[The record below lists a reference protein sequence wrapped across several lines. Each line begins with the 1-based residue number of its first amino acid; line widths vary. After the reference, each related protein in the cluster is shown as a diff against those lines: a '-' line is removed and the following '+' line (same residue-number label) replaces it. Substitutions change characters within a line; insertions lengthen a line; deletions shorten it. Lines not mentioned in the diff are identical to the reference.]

1 MASQISFKIIGIILE
16 IATNHFGIL
25 TLFLQN
31 KHNFVITKYKNK
43 KITYFLFTFLFVSL
57 TISTFDIYYNLTI
70 PKSKNLLVIFY
81 HGALLFIK
89 FVTVLYIKVFRLT
102 DKEFIQL
109 LNCMCQLKTFNTL
122 PVIKSTKRKNFDAK
136 SLLLILTSF
145 LLVFLLT
152 ILIPGIAFMFPC
164 LQKNW
169 PSILGFKIDCTS
181 NQFRF
186 FVLTFQFLAFVPTS
200 TISCFVLFIFV
211 VTLCEIKFNLKSLL

>member
-1 MASQISFKIIGIILE
+1 MASQMSFKIIGIILE

-43 KITYFLFTFLFVSL
+43 KITYFWFTFLFVSL

-109 LNCMCQLKTFNTL
+109 LNCLWQLKTVNTL
-122 PVIKSTKRKNFDAK
+122 PVIKSTKRKNFEVT
-136 SLLLILTSF
+136 SFQLIVTSF
-145 LLVFLLT
+145 LIVSLLT
-152 ILIPGIAFMFPC
+152 TLIPGSAFMFPC

-169 PSILGFKIDCTS
+169 LLIWLLDVGCTS
-181 NQFRF
+181 IQFRF

-200 TISCFVLFIFV
+200 IISCFVLYIFV